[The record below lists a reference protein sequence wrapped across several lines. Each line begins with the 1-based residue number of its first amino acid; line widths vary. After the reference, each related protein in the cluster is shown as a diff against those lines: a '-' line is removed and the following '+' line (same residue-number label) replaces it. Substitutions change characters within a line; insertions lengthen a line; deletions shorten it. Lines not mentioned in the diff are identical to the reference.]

1 MVMAGAVILTI
12 LLTPGLVSFANLEP
26 PGERLHELPE
36 PVSSTAMM
44 EPLSTGTA
52 NVRLLGVN
60 DFHGNLETPATTGE
74 PTGGAAYLAAYLDR
88 YDEQSS
94 DGAIR
99 VHAGDMVGGSPLI
112 SGYFHDEPT
121 IEAMN
126 EMQFDVGT
134 VGNHEFDEGGDEL
147 LRLINGGHRDDGKQ
161 FVKNE
166 DTSAPDFPGASF
178 PYISA
183 NALRKDTGETL
194 LPPYK
199 ILERDGAQ
207 IGFIGVATEETPEI
221 VMPDA
226 IEPYEF
232 LDISEAVNRSAREL
246 RDQGVETIVV
256 LAHAGGEGTS
266 AEDAEGD
273 IISETAE
280 MSDAV
285 DVVIAGHTHNHLNL
299 RVDGKLIVE
308 AYKYGTAFSA
318 VDLKIDRATG
328 DVTNADAEVVP
339 TRNDVLAPD
348 REVADLVEEYRKRVA
363 PLSERV
369 VGTASGE
376 LSLAKTEAGESAFGD
391 LIADAERESAKTD
404 FAFAV
409 SGGIRSEVDAG
420 PVTYG
425 ELFSAKPFGQKL
437 VRMDLSGAEVE
448 SILERQYR
456 EGRDRPLQVSGL
468 RFPTTPPARSVIASR
483 ASRFPT
489 ARRWIQTPPTPWLS
503 KASSRGVAVASP
515 SSRTATTER
524 PSARTSMRSP
534 VTLKDCQNP
543 SPPRNQRRND
553 GSPFQDN
560 NVATRPSAPHTYAS

>member
-1 MVMAGAVILTI
+1 M
-12 LLTPGLVSFANLEP
+12 
-26 PGERLHELPE
+26 
-36 PVSSTAMM
+36 
-44 EPLSTGTA
+44 
-52 NVRLLGVN
+52 
-60 DFHGNLETPATTGE
+60 
-74 PTGGAAYLAAYLDR
+74 
-88 YDEQSS
+88 
-94 DGAIR
+94 
-99 VHAGDMVGGSPLI
+99 
-112 SGYFHDEPT
+112 
-121 IEAMN
+121 
-126 EMQFDVGT
+126 
-134 VGNHEFDEGGDEL
+134 
-147 LRLINGGHRDDGKQ
+147 
-161 FVKNE
+161 
-166 DTSAPDFPGASF
+166 
-178 PYISA
+178 
-183 NALRKDTGETL
+183 
-194 LPPYK
+194 
-199 ILERDGAQ
+199 
-207 IGFIGVATEETPEI
+207 
-221 VMPDA
+221 
-226 IEPYEF
+226 
-232 LDISEAVNRSAREL
+232 
-246 RDQGVETIVV
+246 

-266 AEDAEGD
+266 AEDAEGE
-273 IISETAE
+273 IFSETAE

-318 VDLKIDRATG
+318 VDLKIDWATG

-437 VRMDLSGAEVE
+437 VRMELSGAEVE

-468 RFPTTPPARSVIASR
+468 RFAHDPSRPFGDRVTSVALPDG
-483 ASRFPT
+483 ATLDPDAT
-489 ARRWIQTPPTPWLS
+489 YT
-503 KASSRGVAVASP
+503 VAVEGFLSGGGGGFSEFENGHNRKTIGEDLDALAGYVEGLP
-515 SSRTATTER
+515 E
-524 PSARTSMRSP
+524 
-534 VTLKDCQNP
+534 
-543 SPPRNQRRND
+543 
-553 GSPFQDN
+553 PF
-560 NVATRPSAPHTYAS
+560 SAPEPTKERRISVPRQ

>member
-1 MVMAGAVILTI
+1 MERAHRMVMAGAVILTI
-12 LLTPGLVSFANLEP
+12 LLTPGLVSFTNREPEKPPPRKASNLQHPAALTEP
-26 PGERLHELPE
+26 PL
-36 PVSSTAMM
+36 
-44 EPLSTGTA
+44 TGTA

-94 DGAIR
+94 GGAIR

-121 IEAMN
+121 IEALN

-147 LRLINGGHRDDGKQ
+147 LRLINGGHRDDSKQ

-246 RDQGVETIVV
+246 RDQGVE
-256 LAHAGGEGTS
+256 
-266 AEDAEGD
+266 
-273 IISETAE
+273 
-280 MSDAV
+280 
-285 DVVIAGHTHNHLNL
+285 NH
-299 RVDGKLIVE
+299 R
-308 AYKYGTAFSA
+308 
-318 VDLKIDRATG
+318 
-328 DVTNADAEVVP
+328 
-339 TRNDVLAPD
+339 
-348 REVADLVEEYRKRVA
+348 
-363 PLSERV
+363 
-369 VGTASGE
+369 
-376 LSLAKTEAGESAFGD
+376 
-391 LIADAERESAKTD
+391 
-404 FAFAV
+404 
-409 SGGIRSEVDAG
+409 
-420 PVTYG
+420 
-425 ELFSAKPFGQKL
+425 
-437 VRMDLSGAEVE
+437 
-448 SILERQYR
+448 
-456 EGRDRPLQVSGL
+456 
-468 RFPTTPPARSVIASR
+468 
-483 ASRFPT
+483 
-489 ARRWIQTPPTPWLS
+489 
-503 KASSRGVAVASP
+503 
-515 SSRTATTER
+515 
-524 PSARTSMRSP
+524 SARARGRGG
-534 VTLKDCQNP
+534 DE
-543 SPPRNQRRND
+543 RGGR
-553 GSPFQDN
+553 GG
-560 NVATRPSAPHTYAS
+560 